1 MRPQQ
6 LKAGQTATYILEFD
20 WAREDVTPD
29 WSFTVYAENGPVK
42 VKHYHGT
49 ESDTLPNI
57 EKQLD
62 WSGR

>member
-6 LKAGQTATYILEFD
+6 LKAGQTAIYILEFD

-42 VKHYHGT
+42 VKH
-49 ESDTLPNI
+49 
-57 EKQLD
+57 
-62 WSGR
+62 